1 MMCVSCELCEE
12 CVACSVMCSF
22 LSVKKSERVWP
33 LRGEGGG
40 YSQYSDVDEST
51 QHPDKIK

>member
-33 LRGEGGG
+33 LRGEGGEG
-40 YSQYSDVDEST
+40 GGRRLLSV
-51 QHPDKIK
+51 